1 MAKNRRAK
9 PRRATKPRK
18 APKPRKATKPRKAPK
33 RRPSSRQPKA
43 LRKHQYRG
51 GRKPGAKNR
60 FKAYQSRLGKRG
72 YAHTFD
78 HIPTFEEVKAFLHH
92 FEHYSDYVWYLAAR
106 FTVNGKPSMRPSRMM
121 KELDSDLF
129 DRAMQYML
137 DGIAVAGQSGHV
149 EIFDVELRILPI

>member
-1 MAKNRRAK
+1 MAKKSRSKPRRAK
-9 PRRATKPRK
+9 PRK
-18 APKPRKATKPRKAPK
+18 AASRPAKARKATSRPAKARK
-33 RRPSSRQPKA
+33 RRQPPA
-43 LRKHQYRG
+43 LRKYQYRG
-51 GRKPGAKNR
+51 GRKPGSKNR
-60 FKAYQSRLGKRG
+60 FKAYKSRLGKRG

-78 HIPTFEEVKAFLHH
+78 HVPTYGEVRDFLHY
-92 FEHYSDYVWYLAAR
+92 FSQYSDYVFYMAAR
-106 FTVNGKPSMRPSRMM
+106 FAVNGKPSMRPSRMM